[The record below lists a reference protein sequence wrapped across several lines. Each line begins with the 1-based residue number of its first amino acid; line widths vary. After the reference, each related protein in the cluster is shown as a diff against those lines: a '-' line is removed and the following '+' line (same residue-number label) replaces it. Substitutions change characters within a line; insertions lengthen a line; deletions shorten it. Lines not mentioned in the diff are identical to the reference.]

1 MSAAAAAAA
10 EATPSKAGKKKL
22 IIIVIAAVLALTV
35 LGGGAAVFMM
45 KKNAA
50 EAAAAEDAE
59 ESEDGKT
66 AAPSDRKAARDPAK
80 PPTFVALDPFTVNL
94 ADREAERYAQVGITL
109 EIADPAVEAQI
120 KAMLPV
126 IRNNILLAIS
136 DATAADLMGREGKT
150 LLARRIQRETSR
162 ALGVELKGEAD
173 NAATLDKTAP
183 TTGRKRRGEP
193 ALPITAVHFSNFIIQ

>member
-10 EATPSKAGKKKL
+10 EAAPPKAGKKKL
-22 IIIVIAAVLALTV
+22 IIIVTAAVLTLV
-35 LGGGAAVFMM
+35 LLGGGAALFMM
-45 KKNAA
+45 KKSAA
-50 EAAAAEDAE
+50 QAAAAEDAE
-59 ESEDGKT
+59 YGET
-66 AAPSDRKAARDPAK
+66 AAPADRKAAREPAK

-109 EIADPAVEAQI
+109 EIADPAVEAQV
-120 KAMLPV
+120 KAFLPV

-136 DATAADLMGREGKT
+136 DSSAADLMGREGKAR
-150 LLARRIQRETSR
+150 LARRIQRETSR

-173 NAATLDKTAP
+173 SAATSDKTGP

-193 ALPITAVHFSNFIIQ
+193 QPPITAVHFSNFIIQ